1 MHLASFLTDFLL
13 PHDIIEAVMSS
24 DTLHA
29 ASMSD
34 AMSLAAHLTQQQF
47 LAGVR
52 DHPFFTPELP
62 PEVCEA
68 SHTLPILEALVI
80 GWTQGLDA
88 LLHRDIDKAREAE
101 QVGECSAL
109 LALWASLASQMACC
123 CAALSSPPACAV
135 LERLRDSASPLL
147 PAFDALLHAL
157 KEAAAGLQ
165 RHALLLTCLAPAL
178 QALSSAASPPDLLA
192 AIPGVWLRLG
202 VVARLQGRRFAPRL
216 LPLAQAGGRALV
228 AASVGLA
235 PEGEAGLREQVEACA
250 AWAQEGAARFPRG
263 GPLALAASLQPVE
276 EHATRCGQRLRVAA
290 CVAQYEGLEEAL
302 APFLHGRAGGLELLR
317 RIMGEFRAAQ
327 AGLAAALQPAQ
338 GGAVPPWPE
347 AYRAFDA
354 AVGELDRR
362 LAALGVAPKP
372 CYLPAQLNLLA
383 ACAQRAQQGCPLMSA
398 LDHEV
403 QQWHARLEDEVHA
416 LLLGATRSPDSSRA
430 RWPGLGP
437 RLCAVRAAQTRVE
450 VLWRAWRRVRRR
462 LDGPRGRAA
471 AARSGAAVE
480 AALAALRLAASG
492 LAEEWARRLE
502 RQLPGLQQDLQGSV
516 LQRVPATGVLEPGL
530 GPDSRRLIAEAAG
543 LVVIEAPTAII
554 TEVRVVA
561 PGALEGLRAVRG
573 VLHAVHVARRE
584 AAPFPAACRRAAAAL
599 DRRLLAG
606 QGALQW
612 SSPVHQRAFWLRDVA
627 DLAAALGAAASAA
640 RAMRGAGEPAW
651 GSLARMGFLP
661 AGRDPC
667 SQEDLQRH
675 IDRLQE
681 CIEDGTRAVQDAL
694 SQHAGSD
701 PDMEGLAQEAN
712 LAYCGVVEGMVD
724 RACAAIA
731 AERLAPKEGETVRD
745 RRPSTSLE
753 LPQKLQIQAYGHTFI
768 EALRTQSFESA
779 GAAIQAAH
787 DKWDTIWAA
796 LGSSQSN

>member
-1 MHLASFLTDFLL
+1 MGNPDALRLGSAMHLSSFLTEVLL

-29 ASMSD
+29 ASILD

-62 PEVCEA
+62 PE
-68 SHTLPILEALVI
+68 
-80 GWTQGLDA
+80 
-88 LLHRDIDKAREAE
+88 
-101 QVGECSAL
+101 
-109 LALWASLASQMACC
+109 MACC

-135 LERLRDSASPLL
+135 LERLRGSASPLL
-147 PAFDALLHAL
+147 QAFDALLHAL
-157 KEAAAGLQ
+157 KEAAGGLQ
-165 RHALLLTCLAPAL
+165 RHALLLTCLVPAL

-202 VVARLQGRRFAPRL
+202 VIARLQGRRFAPRL
-216 LPLAQAGGRALV
+216 LPLAQACGRALV

-250 AWAQEGAARFPRG
+250 AWAREGAAHFPRG

-302 APFLHGRAGGLELLR
+302 APFLHGRASGLELLR
-317 RIMGEFRAAQ
+317 RII

-338 GGAVPPWPE
+338 GAAVRPWPE
-347 AYRAFDA
+347 AYRGVDA

-372 CYLPAQLNLLA
+372 CYLPAQLSLLA

-450 VLWRAWRRVRRR
+450 ILWRAWRRVRRR
-462 LDGPRGRAA
+462 LDGPRGMAA

-492 LAEEWARRLE
+492 LVDEWARQLE

-516 LQRVPATGVLEPGL
+516 LQRVPATGVLQPGL

-543 LVVIEAPTAII
+543 LVVIEAPIAII
-554 TEVRVVA
+554 TEVRVAV

-573 VLHAVHVARRE
+573 ALHAVHAARRE

-606 QGALQW
+606 VGALRW
-612 SSPVHQRAFWLRDVA
+612 SSPAHQRAFWLRDVA

-661 AGRDPC
+661 TGRDPY

-731 AERLAPKEGETVRD
+731 AERLAPKGGETVRD
-745 RRPSTSLE
+745 GRGRMTLS
-753 LPQKLQIQAYGHTFI
+753 YG
-768 EALRTQSFESA
+768 AVQGSQNRFE
-779 GAAIQAAH
+779 G
-787 DKWDTIWAA
+787 TI
-796 LGSSQSN
+796 